1 MTYIHET
8 AILDSGAEVGENTKI
23 WHFTHIMSKAK
34 IGEFVSIGQNCFI
47 GDNVVVGNNVK
58 IQNNV
63 SLYDGVIIENDVFV
77 GPSVVFTN
85 VKLPRSLESVNKNY
99 TQTIVRKGVTLGANS
114 TIICGVEIGENSFI
128 GAGSVVT
135 KDIPPNTMWYGN
147 PAKQIKKISR
157 D

>member
-34 IGEFVSIGQNCFI
+34 IGESVSIGQNCFI

>member
-85 VKLPRSLESVNKNY
+85 VKLPRSLEPVNKNY
-99 TQTIVRKGVTLGANS
+99 TETIVRKGVTLGANS

-147 PAKQIKKISR
+147 PAKQIKKMSR

>member
-8 AILDSGAEVGENTKI
+8 AILDPGAEIGDNTKI

-34 IGEFVSIGQNCFI
+34 IGESVSIGQNCFV
-47 GDNVVVGNNVK
+47 GDNVVIGDNAK

-63 SLYDGVIIENDVFV
+63 SVYDGVIIENDVFV

-85 VKLPRSLESVNKNY
+85 VKLPKSLEPVNKNY
-99 TQTIVRKGVTLGANS
+99 TKTIIRKGVTLGANS
-114 TIICGVEIGENSFI
+114 TIICGIEIGENAFI

-135 KDIPPNTMWYGN
+135 KDVPPNTMWYGN
-147 PAKQIKKISR
+147 PAKQIKK
-157 D
+157 

>member
-8 AILDSGAEVGENTKI
+8 AILDPGAEIGENTKI

-34 IGEFVSIGQNCFI
+34 IGESVSVGQNCFI

-85 VKLPRSLESVNKNY
+85 VKLPRSLEPVNKDY
-99 TQTIVRKGVTLGANS
+99 TKTIIRNGVTLGANS

-128 GAGSVVT
+128 GAGSVIT

-147 PAKQIKKISR
+147 PAKQIKKMSR

>member
-8 AILDSGAEVGENTKI
+8 AILDPGAEIGDNTKI

-34 IGEFVSIGQNCFI
+34 IGESVSIGQNCFV
-47 GDNVVVGNNVK
+47 GDNVVIGDNAK

-63 SLYDGVIIENDVFV
+63 SVYDGVIIENDVFV

-85 VKLPRSLESVNKNY
+85 VKLPKSLEPVNKNY
-99 TQTIVRKGVTLGANS
+99 TKTIIRKGVTLGANS
-114 TIICGVEIGENSFI
+114 TIICGIEIGENAFI

-135 KDIPPNTMWYGN
+135 KDVPPNTMWYGN
-147 PAKQIKKISR
+147 PAKEIKK
-157 D
+157 

>member
-1 MTYIHET
+1 M
-8 AILDSGAEVGENTKI
+8 G
-23 WHFTHIMSKAK
+23 
-34 IGEFVSIGQNCFI
+34 NC
-47 GDNVVVGNNVK
+47 DPEKWTLK

-85 VKLPRSLESVNKNY
+85 VKLPRSLEPVNKDY
-99 TQTIVRKGVTLGANS
+99 TKTIIRNGVTLGANS

-147 PAKQIKKISR
+147 PAKQIKKINR

>member
-8 AILDSGAEVGENTKI
+8 AILDPGAEIGENTKI

-34 IGEFVSIGQNCFI
+34 IGESVSVGQNCFI

-85 VKLPRSLESVNKNY
+85 VKLPRSLAVSYTHLTLPTIYSV
-99 TQTIVRKGVTLGANS
+99 
-114 TIICGVEIGENSFI
+114 
-128 GAGSVVT
+128 
-135 KDIPPNTMWYGN
+135 
-147 PAKQIKKISR
+147 
-157 D
+157 

>member
-34 IGEFVSIGQNCFI
+34 IGESVSIGQNCFI

-147 PAKQIKKISR
+147 PAKQIKKMSR

>member
-147 PAKQIKKISR
+147 PAKQIKKMSR

>member
-8 AILDSGAEVGENTKI
+8 AILDPGVEIGENTKI

-34 IGEFVSIGQNCFI
+34 IGESVSVGQNCFI

-85 VKLPRSLESVNKNY
+85 VKLPRSLEPVNKDY
-99 TQTIVRKGVTLGANS
+99 TKTIIRNGVTLGANS
-114 TIICGVEIGENSFI
+114 TQTNAMESEPDIFDFGDNFI
-128 GAGSVVT
+128 
-135 KDIPPNTMWYGN
+135 KQKNNTTLLL
-147 PAKQIKKISR
+147 A